1 MKIKDLP
8 IKIGNNVW
16 IGGNVILLGG
26 ISIGN
31 NCVIGAGSLITKNI
45 PDDCIVDPSKI
56 LRNIQFKKLELKW

>member
-1 MKIKDLP
+1 MNIKDLP

-45 PDDCIVDPSKI
+45 PDNCIVVGNPC
-56 LRNIQFKKLELKW
+56 NFKKYSI